1 MKCSQCEIVN
11 GEKSL
16 LGILGRGEGGGG
28 AASTVGQYDT
38 RALCSIM

>member
-16 LGILGRGEGGGG
+16 LGILGRGEGG